1 MTEEGLERV
10 EEVNIPLEE
19 KNKGLGAIEIAPEV
33 LEIISGITV
42 HEIDGVYAMQGS
54 FKSGVSELLGRSSH
68 NKGIYLNS
76 TEQGLSIDVYCYL
89 KYGVSV
95 PKVALEMQT
104 KIKEQILFMSD
115 LEIKQVNVHVVGLVT
130 PREVEKHQAAL
141 AKGLEEQA

>member
-1 MTEEGLERV
+1 M
-10 EEVNIPLEE
+10 EEVNILLEE
-19 KNKGLGAIEIAPEV
+19 KNKGLGTIEIAPEV

-42 HEIDGVYAMQGS
+42 NEIDGVYAMQGS
-54 FKSGVSELLGRSSH
+54 FKSGVNELLGRSSH
-68 NKGIYLNS
+68 NKGIHLNN
-76 TEQGLSIDVYCYL
+76 TEDGLSIDVYCYL

-115 LEIKQVNVHVVGLVT
+115 LDIAIVNVHVVGLVT